1 MSLLEM
7 IAPPEII
14 TTNGHLIDYLFNYT
28 TVMNIIFFTL
38 VCVGLFGF
46 SYLYHHKRSPK
57 GEYTYGNKK
66 KQQAI
71 IGYLIGAS
79 VFLLIDLNI
88 TRISNNDMLNEFWNF
103 PKEDEDIIRVEVLA
117 QQWMWNF
124 RMAGKDG
131 EFNTADDVLSNH
143 TLNIP
148 VGKKVEFR
156 LTSKDVIHSF
166 FIPNTRL
173 KVDAMPGRIS
183 RMWFE
188 PTKTGKYAIACAE
201 MCGTHHYLMMGEL
214 VVHEQAVFDEWYNE
228 AQHLADIGNDN
239 DNIDNFWGW
248 KWESQQ

>member
-7 IAPPEII
+7 ITPPEII
-14 TTNGHLIDYLFNYT
+14 TTNGHLIDSLFTYT
-28 TVMNIIFFTL
+28 TIMNLIFFFF
-38 VCVGLFGF
+38 VCLGLFGF
-46 SYLYHHKRSPK
+46 SYLYAQKRSPK
-57 GEYTYGNKK
+57 GEYTYGNRK
-66 KQQAI
+66 KQQRVGIAI
-71 IGYLIGAS
+71 GLL
-79 VFLLIDLNI
+79 VFVSIDLSI
-88 TRISNNDMLNEFWNF
+88 TWRSNNDMINEFWNF

-131 EFNTADDVLSNH
+131 EFNTADDVLTNH
-143 TLNIP
+143 TLNLP

-156 LTSKDVIHSF
+156 ITSKDVIHSF

-188 PTKTGKYAIACAE
+188 VTKTGEYPIACAE
-201 MCGTHHYLMMGEL
+201 MCGTHHYLMQGKM
-214 VVHEQAVFDEWYNE
+214 VIHEQEEWDEWYNE

-248 KWESQQ
+248 KWESEQ